1 MAEHWTIRYSVIFN
15 PATWN
20 APAPAGGSSLVK
32 SMWLKITQIIKE
44 WFNRIKNISTIP
56 TIDITLLR
64 SFLILLAITI
74 LSYETI
80 GLFYKIISFPLT
92 NQTATSKNNIS
103 SSGSTDNFQH
113 NQLQDYGI
121 ITERNLFLSTLKAIG
136 DNQLE
141 GGLFDSDQK
150 NMDFDLK
157 GTVAYNSSFGFIVIE
172 ERGNHKQRLYRLGD
186 KIGPDKLIKITRN
199 TATLRSEGREITLKI
214 KATME
219 GSLLPN
225 SPAAEISRAAPKS
238 LTLSKKTVNENL
250 NDLKSIMNQAIVRP
264 FLNEGVQEGYILS
277 NIAPNSLYEK
287 MGLQNGDIITDIN
300 NRRMQSA
307 DDLLQMVN
315 LMQSGN
321 NIALSVKR
329 NGKIEAINYSFY

>member
-1 MAEHWTIRYSVIFN
+1 
-15 PATWN
+15 
-20 APAPAGGSSLVK
+20 
-32 SMWLKITQIIKE
+32 
-44 WFNRIKNISTIP
+44 
-56 TIDITLLR
+56 
-64 SFLILLAITI
+64 
-74 LSYETI
+74 
-80 GLFYKIISFPLT
+80 
-92 NQTATSKNNIS
+92 
-103 SSGSTDNFQH
+103 
-113 NQLQDYGI
+113 
-121 ITERNLFLSTLKAIG
+121 
-136 DNQLE
+136 
-141 GGLFDSDQK
+141 
-150 NMDFDLK
+150 
-157 GTVAYNSSFGFIVIE
+157 
-172 ERGNHKQRLYRLGD
+172 
-186 KIGPDKLIKITRN
+186 
-199 TATLRSEGREITLKI
+199 
-214 KATME
+214 ME